1 MILGL
6 ISMGFLVPYVY
17 APKQGFGF
25 FSFYSTEHVEAPAV
39 DRALAPYL
47 RRSWVGNAVQPAS
60 DLSPV
65 Q

>member
-25 FSFYSTEHVEAPAV
+25 FSFYGTEHLEAAV
-39 DRALAPYL
+39 VHRALAP
-47 RRSWVGNAVQPAS
+47 
-60 DLSPV
+60 
-65 Q
+65 